1 MHLINDLIALI
12 AANLILTQALGISTI
27 FIAAQSKKNLV
38 LTACTITIFT
48 MTGSAAA
55 YFIDRTVPQEYNES
69 LTLLFYTLSIGII
82 YVVLLSVLY
91 FISREKFDRLRK
103 YIHLSAY
110 NCAVMG
116 TLFTINSKASADSSL
131 MSLSSYLAEG
141 LYAGLGF
148 ILAAFIL
155 TAAYRRL
162 NSSKVPASFRGFPSM
177 LVYLGIISMAVYALK

>member
-27 FIAAQSKKNLV
+27 FIAAQSRKNLV
-38 LTACTITIFT
+38 ITACTISVFT
-48 MTGSAAA
+48 VAGSAAA
-55 YFIDRTVPQEYNES
+55 YVTDSLLPHKYDW
-69 LTLLFYTLSIGII
+69 LTLLFYTISIGII
-82 YVVLLSVLY
+82 YVILLSALY
-91 FISREKFDRLRK
+91 FISREKFGRIRK

-116 TLFTINSKASADSSL
+116 TLFTISSKGSAESDL
-131 MSLSSYLAEG
+131 MNLPSYLAEG

-155 TAAYRRL
+155 TAAYKRL